1 MLSGIRVA
9 GMLGTVVE
17 SNFKKLSR
25 PYKLN
30 FSVTYMCQSRCVHCS
45 IWQIKPKNELTIDE
59 IREFASQNNYFKW
72 VELTGGEPFLRSDI
86 VEIAK
91 TFTENCGGLYLM
103 TMPTNSLCSYEMEI
117 RKIEEILKLG
127 MPHFVITVSLDGYR
141 ELHDKIRGVPG
152 NYDRAIRL
160 FKGLQELSKRY
171 KNLVCTFGFTII
183 NQNVGQLEKTINE
196 VMKEVSDF
204 RYSYFHVNLGQLS
217 ANYYGNTSNTI
228 TANSELALKD
238 IEFMLGKMKTV
249 KESGFAR
256 WAKSYLEIKY
266 LEGLAE
272 FIKTGKSPVPNRDGE
287 LSIFLDSYGTIYPT
301 IMSTKKLWSTREGGY
316 DLRKMY
322 KEYDSGGVKEN
333 YYTPCESYQSVLGA
347 ILKR

>member
-1 MLSGIRVA
+1 MSNTLRVA
-9 GMLGTVVE
+9 GMLGTVFE
-17 SNFKKLSR
+17 SNFKHLSR

-45 IWQIKPKNELTIDE
+45 IWQIRPKNELTLEE
-59 IREFASQNNYFKW
+59 IKEFAKQNNYFRW
-72 VELTGGEPFLRSDI
+72 VELTGGEPFLRPDI

-91 TFTENCGGLYLM
+91 TFAENCKGLYLM
-103 TMPTNSLCSYEMEI
+103 TMPTNSLCNYDMEI

-160 FKGLQELSKRY
+160 FKGLQELGKRY

-183 NQNVGQLEKTINE
+183 NQNVGELEKTINE
-196 VMKEVSDF
+196 VMKEVGDF
-204 RYSYFHVNLGQLS
+204 KYSYFHVNMGQLS
-217 ANYYGNTSNTI
+217 SNYYANTGNNI
-228 TANSELALKD
+228 VAPSELALKD
-238 IEFMLGKMKTV
+238 INFMLEKLKTV
-249 KESGFAR
+249 RGGGFAER
-256 WAKSYLEIKY
+256 AKNYLEIKY
-266 LEGLAE
+266 LEGLIE
-272 FIKTGKSPVPNRDGE
+272 FVKTGKSAVPNRDGE
-287 LSIFLDSYGTIYPT
+287 LSIFLDSYGTLYPS
-301 IMSTKKLWSTREGGY
+301 IMSNKKLWNIREGGY
-316 DLRKMY
+316 DLSKMF